1 MEADGKPPSGAR
13 VRLERVAIVLF
24 RPRLPENIGA
34 VARAAC
40 NMGINRLLAV
50 QPEDLDFERMA
61 MMATGPAVRLLEGM
75 AVHADLALALAPF
88 QYVVGTTA
96 RLGGVRTDYLS
107 PREMAGRLIDL
118 SAHNDVALLFG
129 PENFGLT
136 NDELPFCHALVH
148 IPTAE
153 CSSLNLAQAVM
164 VMAYELFTAASPR
177 SGFVPRL
184 ANSRELESMYAMLQ
198 ETLLKINFISHQ
210 NPEHWMFNVRRL
222 FSRHGLRAREAQVIK
237 GICRQIDWYVG
248 KRLGE
253 SKDQDRGEPKKNAPG
268 PAWRRETGA
277 SSCQKPPGPG
287 NGPLRG
293 WPFPNHC
300 AVYSQ
305 SLGLYGSMK
314 VLDLRTSKCIQSLS
328 N

>member
-1 MEADGKPPSGAR
+1 MHSFATTSPEGL
-13 VRLERVAIVLF
+13 VRLERLTVVLF
-24 RPRLPENIGA
+24 RPQLAENIGA

-40 NMGINRLLAV
+40 NMGIKRLIAV
-50 QPEDLDFERMA
+50 QAKDLDPDRMA
-61 MMATGPAVRLLEGM
+61 MMATGPATRLLKDM
-75 AVHADLALALAPF
+75 AVLEDLAAALAPF

-96 RLGGVRTDYLS
+96 RLGGVRNDYCS
-107 PREMAGRLIDL
+107 PREIAGRLIDI

-164 VMAYELFTAASPR
+164 VMAYELHTAAS
-177 SGFVPRL
+177 SKAHFVPRL
-184 ANSRELESMYAMLQ
+184 ANSRELESMFAMLQ

-222 FSRHGLRAREAQVIK
+222 FARHGLRAREAQVIK

-248 KRLGE
+248 KRLEDQG
-253 SKDQDRGEPKKNAPG
+253 KD
-268 PAWRRETGA
+268 
-277 SSCQKPPGPG
+277 
-287 NGPLRG
+287 
-293 WPFPNHC
+293 
-300 AVYSQ
+300 
-305 SLGLYGSMK
+305 
-314 VLDLRTSKCIQSLS
+314 
-328 N
+328 